1 MAASTGRVKRGWFVL
16 LFIVLIVAGISLFLG
31 PRVLRLDRMVRDRLE
46 GRIWALPAEVYARPL
61 ELYPGLELKPQAL
74 EDELELAGYRRED
87 QPAAS
92 GAYAR
97 RDGGFE
103 IITRDF
109 PYPSGVE
116 PSAHFTLTLAGD
128 RVTAITRHG
137 TAEPI
142 SLIRIDP
149 ARIGSFHA
157 LEHEDRLLLGRDQLP
172 DLLVRTLLAVEDRDF
187 YRHGGIAPRSI
198 LRALFANLRAGS
210 TVQGGSTLT
219 QQLARNFFLT
229 HQRTLGRK
237 VNEAIIALL
246 LELHYDKD
254 TILTAYANE
263 IFLGQD
269 GDRAIHGFGRAS
281 RFYFRRDL
289 ADLSP
294 EQIAL
299 LVGMIKGP
307 STYDPRRN
315 PEASLQR
322 RAVVLAVMREAG
334 IIDESLYRQTMSEA
348 LDHSTRIM
356 KGGSRYHAFLDLVRR
371 ELQREYREQDLNGR
385 GMKILT
391 TLDPQAQWQ
400 VEHQLDR
407 TLRTIEKKDGT
418 LEGAVVV
425 TGRENGVILALAGS
439 RNAQMAGFNRAI
451 DARRPIGSLIK
462 PAVYLAALEQGYTL
476 TSPLQDI
483 AISIPSAGGQT
494 WRPQNYDRREHGRVP
509 LYLALANSY
518 NLATVQLGMAVGLDK
533 VIDCAKSLGM
543 PGDIAPYPSF
553 LLGTAEMSPLEVG
566 QMYQTLATGGFHQP
580 LRCIDSVLDADNA
593 LLKRYGMEVEQ
604 RFAPTSVFL
613 LATALQH
620 TVSEGTAR
628 ALTRFVPAAHAVA
641 GKTGTTD
648 NLRDSWFAGFTGDKL
663 AVVWVGRD
671 DDRPAGVTGASGALI
686 VWGNI
691 IKGLHP
697 APLQLSEPPDIQ
709 WAWIDRHTLA
719 ATSRDDPDGV
729 ALPFAAGTAPEDV
742 PVLPGMKAIEQKTR
756 GLMNS
761 VRSWFE

>member
-1 MAASTGRVKRGWFVL
+1 MADTTRRVKRRW
-16 LFIVLIVAGISLFLG
+16 IVLALFALIIAAISLILG
-31 PRVLRLDRMVRDRLE
+31 PRVMRLDRMVKERLE

-61 ELYPGLELKPQAL
+61 ELYPGLDLGPQAL

-87 QPAAS
+87 QPAAP

-97 RDGGFE
+97 RDGSFE
-103 IITRDF
+103 IVTRDF
-109 PYPSGVE
+109 PYPSGLE
-116 PSAHFTLTLAGD
+116 PSTHFTLTLAGD
-128 RVTAITRHG
+128 RVTAITGDG

-157 LEHEDRLLLGRDQLP
+157 LEHEDRLLLSRAQLP
-172 DLLVRTLLAVEDRDF
+172 DMLVKTLLAVEDRDF
-187 YRHGGIAPRSI
+187 YSHGGIAPRSI
-198 LRALFANLRAGS
+198 LRALVANLRAGS

-219 QQLARNFFLT
+219 QQLAKNFFLT
-229 HQRTLGRK
+229 HERTLGRK
-237 VNEAIIALL
+237 ANEAIIALL
-246 LELHYDKD
+246 LELHYDKE

-269 GDRAIHGFGRAS
+269 GGRAIHGFGRAS

-307 STYDPRRN
+307 STYDPRRH
-315 PEASLQR
+315 PKASLQR
-322 RAVVLAVMREAG
+322 RAVVLAVMHETG
-334 IIDESLYRQTMSEA
+334 IIDEPLYRQALSEP
-348 LDHSTRIM
+348 LDHSTRVM

-391 TLDPQAQWQ
+391 TLDPQAQRQ
-400 VEHQLDR
+400 VEQQLDR
-407 TLRTIEKKDGT
+407 TLGSIEKKAGV
-418 LEGAVVV
+418 LEGAVVI
-425 TGRENGVILALAGS
+425 TGRENGEILALAGS
-439 RNAQMAGFNRAI
+439 RNAGMAGFNRAI

-462 PAVYLAALEQGYTL
+462 PAVYLAALDQGYTL
-476 TSPLQDI
+476 TSPLQDT
-483 AISIPSAGGQT
+483 AISIPSPGGKT
-494 WRPQNYDRREHGRVP
+494 WRPQNYDRREHGQVP

-518 NLATVQLGMAVGLDK
+518 NLATVRLGMAVGLDK
-533 VIDCAKSLGM
+533 VIDCARKLGM

-566 QMYQTLATGGFHQP
+566 QMYQTFATGGFHQP

-604 RFAPTSVFL
+604 RFAPGAMFL
-613 LATALQH
+613 LTTALQH

-628 ALTRFVPAAHAVA
+628 ALTQFVPPGHAVA

-648 NLRDSWFAGFTGDKL
+648 NLRDSWFAGYTGDKL

-671 DDRPAGVTGASGALI
+671 DNLPAGVTGAAGAMI

-691 IKGLHP
+691 IKSLHP
-697 APLQLSEPPDIQ
+697 RPLELSEPPDIE
-709 WAWIDRHTLA
+709 WAWLNKGTLT
-719 ATSRDDPDGV
+719 ATSRRDPDAV
-729 ALPFAAGTAPEDV
+729 ALPFVAGTAPENAA
-742 PVLPGMKAIEQKTR
+742 VLPGMEVIEEKTR
-756 GLMNS
+756 GLLDS
-761 VRSWFE
+761 VRSWFK